1 MKRLTFLLTLLLT
14 LTACN
19 QGTTP
24 PPPQPEVVPSRV
36 LGQVDITFSVDPAT
50 QELTTTAL
58 NAGLSTQGDRV
69 NSVDAKALSKGLIDK
84 DGTRYLYGTFEFANN
99 SGRALDNLSLYA
111 LNTPGASAGSAVSNL
126 RNARFDLLTD
136 AATVRSIRPTH
147 RLRDSSGSLGVKADE
162 ADFQAFTSAEAAQV
176 QGTLGNGFEILEY
189 GYVARNAEGGRSIAA
204 GGKGYVSF
212 AIAFPFV
219 PERSAEFPFSF
230 TISYLTVNEPATRV
244 TLYPEF
250 DSAAEVCAR
259 AVEVNAAEVVV
270 LGDTPNP
277 NCAAR
282 TLRLNDV
289 KIATATGDL
298 DAQYLLRRGPGEPE
312 PEPQPQVNVKVNFQ
326 DENTAPPAGYLRD
339 FGEAFGVRSATNQGN
354 GQYSYGWIDVNNSD
368 PIGLNGLDGNRAQ
381 GRNRSGFGQSDLRL
395 ATTIHM
401 QHPSTPPTGYWEI
414 AVPNGT
420 YNVTVAVGDADA
432 GQDPEVH
439 RINAEGVTIA
449 NNFTPSG
456 PRGSDSR
463 HTTGSET
470 VTVTDG
476 RLTLDYAGGGINTKL
491 NYVEIET
498 SDGPVD
504 TSEPEVDV
512 NTAELIFSGNKNTT
526 SAAKQIVVNNT
537 GAGTLTINS
546 VTTSGDDANSFTVT
560 NPGSIASGQSASIN
574 VTFTPGN
581 NGGALSTTLIL
592 SSNDSDEGS
601 VEVKLYGLSA
611 DGYFGQKEPT
621 LQDALTTL
629 GYDVDT
635 GWDGLTFSP
644 NTFPVGDEITES
656 RFQKAGAGNVTLT
669 PLARYSPDE
678 VLPFGY
684 YTESSNLQE
693 VAAIGADSN
702 PSTYAQTLFPGI
714 IRGGDSFDPGSA
726 TFGIY
731 VDSQVFNRVSYTEDS
746 LNTGVPHAT
755 RIYPA
760 KDRSGQLLANS
771 YIIGFEDATN
781 GDYQDYVFLLSNVT
795 PVQSAVAAGCAP
807 RSTLECDK
815 IAVSL
820 PYNLAWDGDE
830 EGLADKNGVDT
841 GFTMVDPPS
850 ARLSADVPVFNTNV
864 PGYEPGLLEVSS
876 GALTITATKGIQFAQ
891 PSGSGITSTETN
903 SQINALGVGFRADAQ
918 ISRLETAILNPS
930 FPTTRNYEQAGLWF
944 GLDED
949 NYVKLIISNDM
960 GSGNILVQLATETDA
975 SGTLVFD
982 GDTKSAPFSQNSFTD
997 IKLSLV
1003 LNPDTNEV
1011 TAFYTLD
1018 GNSEVLVGTRPIPAS
1033 FFDGVTL
1040 DSSESV
1046 SFAGILTTKRR
1057 AQASSPLA
1065 FSFGDFSLI
1074 EQESVEPSGA
1084 LSLENRDW
1092 TSDQLSAEA
1101 KAHFNSWLAFN
1112 RIESDADN
1120 PRFHDSVTLRL
1131 KNSSSS
1137 EPLKITRLNF
1147 SNNTN
1152 NNANTPAFTLP
1163 GGEAPSLS
1171 DPLEIAAGS
1180 FYDLE
1185 VKFVYTRS
1193 TNTSNENVRAQLLI
1207 GSSDAQTPTRTVQ
1220 LGGSWQRQEEGGNE
1234 PDVTKIIAAFGF
1246 DTTIRNSGE
1255 RLNNRGRIE
1264 AIGEEVIS
1272 PFWNRADEGKPIYVR
1287 QLAAYHTCCTN
1298 TASVFLQP
1306 DINSGGT
1313 DRLFTHNG
1321 KDAQSFLP
1329 LLNGSNS
1336 APAQGTK
1343 TPPKGTFGFKID
1355 PEWSDPNRNNKGPD
1369 DCSAGSDTCGQH
1381 VRFWPARDLNGDLI
1395 PNAYFMVMDYAGINY
1410 DFNDN
1415 VYFLSNVTPAPQ
1427 Q

>member
-1 MKRLTFLLTLLLT
+1 MKRLAFLLTLLLT

-58 NAGLSTQGDRV
+58 NAGLFTQGDRV
-69 NSVDAKALSKGLIDK
+69 NNVDAKALSKGLIDK

-99 SGRALDNLSLYA
+99 SGQTLDNLSLYA

-136 AATVRSIRPTH
+136 AVTVRSIRPTH
-147 RLRDSSGSLGVKADE
+147 RVRDSSGSLGVKADE
-162 ADFQAFTSAEAAQV
+162 ADFQAFTAAEAAQV
-176 QGTLGNGFEILEY
+176 QNTLGGGFEILEY
-189 GYVARNAEGGRSIAA
+189 GYVARNAEGGRRIAP

-219 PERSAEFPFSF
+219 AEQSAEFPFSF

-259 AVEVNAAEVVV
+259 AVEINAAEVVV
-270 LGDTPNP
+270 LGNTSNP

-282 TLRLNDV
+282 TIRLNDV
-289 KIATATGDL
+289 KIAAATGNL
-298 DAQYLLRRGPGEPE
+298 EAQYLLGRGPGEPL
-312 PEPQPQVNVKVNFQ
+312 PQPQVDIKVNFQ
-326 DENTAPPAGYLRD
+326 DENTTPPAGYLRD
-339 FGEAFGVRSATNQGN
+339 FGQAFGVRSASNQGS
-354 GQYSYGWIDVNNSD
+354 GQYSYGWIDVNDGD

-381 GRNRSGFGQSDLRL
+381 GRNRSSFGQADLRF

-432 GQDPEVH
+432 GSDPEVH
-439 RINAEGVTIA
+439 RINAEGVNIV
-449 NNFTPSG
+449 NDFTPSG
-456 PRGSDSR
+456 PRGSDTR
-463 HTTGSET
+463 HTTGSGT

-476 RLTLDYAGGGINTKL
+476 RLTLDYAGGGVNTKL

-498 SDGPVD
+498 SEGPVD
-504 TSEPEVDV
+504 TSEPEIDV
-512 NTAELIFSGNKNTT
+512 ATTELIFSGNKNTT
-526 SAAKQIVVNNT
+526 SAAKQILVNNT
-537 GAGTLTINS
+537 GAGTLTVSS
-546 VTTSGDDANSFTVT
+546 VTTSGDDASSFTVT
-560 NPGSIASGQSASIN
+560 NAPSTIASGQSAPID
-574 VTFTPGN
+574 VIFTPGS
-581 NGGALSTTLIL
+581 NGGALSTTLVL
-592 SSNDSDEGS
+592 SSNDSDEGN

-611 DGYFGQKEPT
+611 DGYFGQKEPS

-635 GWDGLTFSP
+635 GWSGLEGGTDAA
-644 NTFPVGDEITES
+644 TVGDEITES

-684 YTESSNLQE
+684 YMESSDLQE

-702 PSTYAQTLFPGI
+702 PGTYAQTLFPSI
-714 IRGGDSFDPGSA
+714 IRGGNSFDPGSA

-760 KDRSGQLLANS
+760 KDRNGQPIANS

-795 PVQSAVAAGCAP
+795 PVQPVAVAGCAL
-807 RSTLECDK
+807 RSTLGCDE

-820 PYNLAWDGDE
+820 PYSLAWNGDE
-830 EGLADKNGVDT
+830 DGLADQNGVGT
-841 GFTMVDPPS
+841 GFTVVDPPS
-850 ARLSADVPVFNTNV
+850 ARLSADAPVFNANV
-864 PGYEPGLLEVSS
+864 PGYEPGLLEVNS

-891 PSGSGITSTETN
+891 PSGSGVTSTETN

-918 ISRLETAILNPS
+918 VSRLETAILNPS

-949 NYVKLIISNDM
+949 NYVKLIISNDL

-982 GDTKSAPFSQNSFTD
+982 GDTKSVPFAQDSFTD
-997 IKLSLV
+997 IKLSLT

-1011 TAFYTLD
+1011 AASYTLD
-1018 GNSEVLVGTRPIPAS
+1018 GGSEVVVGTRPVPAA
-1033 FFDGVTL
+1033 FFGGVTL
-1040 DSSESV
+1040 DSSEPV
-1046 SFAGILTTKRR
+1046 SFAGILATKRR

-1065 FSFGDFSLI
+1065 FSFGDFSVAEVLPP
-1074 EQESVEPSGA
+1074 E
-1084 LSLENRDW
+1084 LSDAELTLENLDGVPFPDRL
-1092 TSDQLSAEA
+1092 T
-1101 KAHFNSWLAFN
+1101 FN
-1112 RIESDADN
+1112 RIQTPNSSTPN
-1120 PRFHDSVTLRL
+1120 GVHDQATLRV
-1131 KNSSSS
+1131 
-1137 EPLKITRLNF
+1137 R
-1147 SNNTN
+1147 NT
-1152 NNANTPAFTLP
+1152 
-1163 GGEAPSLS
+1163 GS
-1171 DPLEIAAGS
+1171 DPLVIS
-1180 FYDLE
+1180 DLAIRGPWRTSATPTTVAVGASVDIE
-1185 VKFVYTRS
+1185 VTFV
-1193 TNTSNENVRAQLLI
+1193 AQNRGAKGGLYEGALVI
-1207 GSSDAQTPTRTVQ
+1207 TSDAQNGPQTTVT
-1220 LGGSWQRQEEGGNE
+1220 LGGFWQSVSEGGQE
-1234 PDVTKIIAAFGF
+1234 PNVEEIVEAFGYG
-1246 DTTIRNSGE
+1246 TLIRKSGE
-1255 RLNNRGRIE
+1255 RLNNNGKLMT
-1264 AIGEEVIS
+1264 IGDEILQ
-1272 PFWNRADEGKPIYVR
+1272 PYWQRADTSKGVTVR
-1287 QLAAYHTCCTN
+1287 QLAAFHTQGN
-1298 TASVFLQP
+1298 TAKFGWTRQNEYAVNWVL
-1306 DINSGGT
+1306 
-1313 DRLFTHNG
+1313 THEG
-1321 KDAQSFLP
+1321 SDGQSFLP
-1329 LLNGSNS
+1329 RKNNAQSPALSTFTPTVSVFGFRSDPEHSDYAVNT
-1336 APAQGTK
+1336 AQGRDKVDRQNGCT
-1343 TPPKGTFGFKID
+1343 G
-1355 PEWSDPNRNNKGPD
+1355 
-1369 DCSAGSDTCGQH
+1369 DCGH
-1381 VRFWPARDLNGDLI
+1381 HFRIWPAKDRAGNAV
-1395 PNAYFMVMDYAGINY
+1395 PNTYIMVMDYAGINY

-1415 VYFLSNVTPAPQ
+1415 VYLVSNVTPAPQ
-1427 Q
+1427 